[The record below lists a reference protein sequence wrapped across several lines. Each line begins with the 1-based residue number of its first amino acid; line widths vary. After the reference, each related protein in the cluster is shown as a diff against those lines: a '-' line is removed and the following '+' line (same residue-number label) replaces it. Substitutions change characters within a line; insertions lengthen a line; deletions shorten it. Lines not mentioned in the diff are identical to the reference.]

1 MHRRSIAFLAGPA
14 CAILLPLLV
23 YFGIKINPSW
33 DPLLDHP
40 EGHFYIVSFIS
51 VLAACIALTIGLS
64 ARRLRNIKLVFLSL
78 SFLSMGGIF
87 AVHGLSTPGF
97 IMQPSHM
104 PAVSAQ
110 VSVLIAAVWLWMSS
124 LPTDNPLLR
133 HLSSRINVLVPVWFW
148 VLVLM
153 GAASMA
159 FPHMADSLP
168 LNQNPLKWIATGMTI
183 LFCGLVI
190 FRYLQGFRYARLPL
204 QMSIVYSA
212 CWLSV
217 AQIIMATGSIWRLS
231 WWLYHYVLLAAMIVM
246 IGGFLRHSA
255 AGVRPA
261 QIFKALFTRDPK
273 ERIEACISPS
283 VKSLVVATESRDTYT
298 AGHNFRVAMYAL
310 RLGEEMNLSPEQLR
324 ALAQGTVVHDVGK
337 IQIPDAILNKPGR
350 LTSEERAIIET
361 HPVVGYEMCKRV
373 GFMKE
378 ELDVIRH
385 HHERWDGAGY
395 PDRIAGSAIP
405 LLARITAVADVY
417 DALTSTR
424 SYRVAWTHEAAMEHL
439 EAGAGTQFDPVCVE
453 AWAALCRREPEAYLE
468 PSRMQTETVK
478 PAKLASGG

>member
-1 MHRRSIAFLAGPA
+1 MPRSPSAFWAGPA
-14 CAILLPLLV
+14 AAFVLPCLIYL
-23 YFGIKINPSW
+23 GIRLHPEW
-33 DPLLDHP
+33 DMPLNHP
-40 EGHFYIVSFIS
+40 EGHFYIVSFTS
-51 VLAACIALTIGLS
+51 VLSAGIALTIGLS
-64 ARRLRNIKLVFLSL
+64 AGRLRNIKLIFLAL

-97 IMQPSHM
+97 LMKPSHM

-110 VSVLIAAVWLWMSS
+110 VSVLVSTVWLWMSS
-124 LPTDNPLLR
+124 LPTDNRLLTG
-133 HLSSRINVLVPVWFW
+133 LGKRIGWLVPCWLL

-153 GAASMA
+153 GAASLT
-159 FPHMADSLP
+159 FPHMADTLP
-168 LNQNPLKWIATGMTI
+168 LNENPLKWIATGITF
-183 LFCGLVI
+183 LFCGSVV
-190 FRYLQGFRYARLPL
+190 FRYLQEFRYSRLPL

-212 CWLSV
+212 CWLAA
-217 AQIIMATGSIWRLS
+217 AQVIMATGTLWQLS
-231 WWLYHYVLLAAMIVM
+231 WWLYHYLLLAAMAVM
-246 IGGFLRHSA
+246 IGGYIRHSA
-255 AGVRPA
+255 SGVPPT

-283 VKSLVVATESRDTYT
+283 VKSLVVATETRDTYT

-310 RLGEEMNLSPEQLR
+310 RLGEELGIGPEQLR

-350 LTSEERAIIET
+350 LSPDERTVIES

-395 PDRIAGSAIP
+395 PDRLAGDAIP

-424 SYRVAWTHEAAMEHL
+424 SYRTAWTHEAAMEHL
-439 EAGAGTQFDPVCVE
+439 SEGAGTQFDPACVK
-453 AWAALCRREPEAYLE
+453 AWTELCEREPEAYRE
-468 PSRMQTETVK
+468 PARMQTPVRTV
-478 PAKLASGG
+478 KLASGE